1 MRTTS
6 LKSPSV
12 NSTQSLLTRLTPAFL
27 SVAILAWSAATS
39 LAQTATTTTAASQ
52 KRALFVY
59 AGATMVAGDL
69 AISNRLATLGY
80 SVQAV
85 LDTAS
90 ATAQAATNDLIVI
103 SSSVGSGN
111 LLANTQHKFLNS
123 ALPIVNWESSNYDD
137 LYVTGFDTTEYGT
150 IGTQTAV
157 DIVGAGHPL
166 AGGLAAGTN
175 TLFTSAQTI
184 AFGRPKD
191 SAIIIARPVGST
203 DNRAVLFAYEQGDD
217 LFGGLKA
224 AGRRILLPLTDAT
237 PAAANT
243 NGVAL
248 FDAAVRWAI
257 PTNAVPVLVSEPA
270 DVTVVEGQ
278 SATFVGEVN
287 GVGPFTYQWSK
298 NGAALAGATSR
309 SLTVS
314 AALADNAA
322 TYSLRATSAGGAVTT
337 RAAKLSVTEEK
348 APLGVVSITGGASL
362 TEATITFS
370 RPVLAATAANL
381 PNYAFFPAI
390 ASVTAARQSADGRT
404 VVLTTTQQAPG
415 VTYTLRLS
423 GIRDTTPNLN
433 PIPAGTE
440 VSFTSWVQSRGF
452 LLWEAY
458 DTSSTN
464 SVTLAALLSH
474 PNYPNNPR
482 EKLYMSG
489 FNSRSVYPNDVRE
502 QYGARVSGWFTAPS
516 NGFYRFF
523 IKSDDASQLL
533 MNTNSVN
540 SADPAGKVLIAR
552 EDACCNLYGG
562 TAAGGPRVSPDIQMV
577 GGQSYYIEGLLK
589 EGGGG
594 DYLQATFR
602 ERAVTGNPPDT
613 AANNANSESIAGVLL
628 SSWANPDGA
637 AINVTQ
643 QPQSVTATEGGGST
657 ATFTVAATGVTAT
670 STNHVISYQ
679 WQRNGVDIA
688 GATRSFYTTAATPS
702 NSGARYRAILM
713 VPGREVVSQEAT
725 LTVTPDT
732 TAPSLI
738 SANTYTRQ
746 DKLTVTFSEPVSV
759 ATATKTDNYT
769 LNNGVRV
776 TSAAQTAPNTVELA
790 VTTAPAPAA
799 TTPPAGAPPAPT
811 PGAPLAYE
819 GFDYPEG
826 EIPGK
831 AGGTGWA
838 AAWQTNGSPAASSL
852 VQGGSLS
859 YTDARGNTL
868 VTSGGKAY
876 FTGTNNTAQP
886 FRDLPAALTNNGTT
900 AWFSFIGARI
910 GRTTN
915 NAVAAEV
922 GNIYPR
928 AANVSLFNSTLAAS
942 SEQVAIGGSS
952 GAPTNTWA
960 LLPDGSLGNRQGSQ
974 AAMDQVSF
982 VVVRIDFKDGND
994 DAYLWVNPA
1003 LDAEPSLA
1011 NADAKSTGAF
1021 DYSFNR
1027 IRPFAGNNQATRPYA
1042 ELLVDELRVG
1052 LSYGSVAPFNKPAP
1066 GAETTLIAINEIH
1079 NWRYENTGKDLGTGW
1094 KEQSFN
1100 DSSWPVG
1107 KGLLAAETDATPE
1120 PIRTVLSRRKAG
1132 STANDI
1138 VTDYFRTHF
1147 TFLGNPAS
1155 TRLTVRGIVDDGFVL
1170 YLNGSEIKRFG
1181 IADDATFNSTTLFA
1195 NHESTDAGPGTFVI
1209 PAGALVSGDNVLAAE
1224 VHQSSVTSSD
1234 TVFGLELKASAAPAP
1249 SIGLNFGANEARGL
1263 LAATNVAG
1271 VASIA
1276 QANWNNLG
1284 GQTGSTNKIVADVGG
1299 AAAATPVNVEW
1310 NSNNTWASTGRGE
1323 ENNRFPTN
1331 SADRVMM
1338 TGYLDTTASSTTAI
1352 TIGNIPPTLT
1362 SGAGYDVYVYILG
1375 GVPNKGGG
1383 YRILDGKSRAVL
1395 KGYVIA
1401 QCSVNPTN
1409 HVAVPV
1415 GLPPGQSGTG
1425 TYIVF
1430 AGLSAPNIVVE
1441 ATTAGGLGF
1450 GTTAFRAPIN
1460 AVQIV
1465 PSRPFK
1471 LGLNFG
1477 SNEQD
1482 SSLTPKDVAGVTSVA
1497 QANWNNLPGQNG
1509 STNKV
1514 VVDVSGSSAP
1524 VDTAV
1529 VWASNGTWA
1538 NLAAT
1543 GRTENNNGFPTNSP
1557 NRVLMRGY
1565 LDTGNTTTTSVT
1577 ISNIPPQLS
1586 SGGYD
1591 VYVYAL
1597 GGVSARGG
1605 AYRIVDAVG
1614 GQVLKDYVLA
1624 QSPANPNSLVQ
1635 VPILPV
1641 PQYGAGTYLLF
1652 SGLGASAIRIEA
1664 TTVVPFG
1671 FSGTPRAPINAVQL
1685 VTPSSAPPAAT
1696 GPLPTDGLRL
1706 TINGIQDL
1714 AEKPNTIAANA
1725 QLVVNANP
1733 ATPLEFGR
1741 LLSGYQSDFS
1751 GTSLPAGWVARGATN
1766 VYSVTNGYLRVST
1779 AAGDP
1784 NHLLYEVPGYNQT
1797 NQEVLAR
1804 IRIVNFGPNG
1814 DQPRGGI
1821 GVGVGTNSQGINL
1834 HFRDSNQTDG
1844 GTTVNGRHVRTLDD
1858 LRAWGPG
1865 FDFRPVGANRWVTN
1879 DWYWLRLRQQ
1889 PDLASGRMD
1898 VFGKAWLANG
1908 TVPEPADWQINWDR
1922 YPAAT
1927 VRAGFA
1933 GITAGSAGGVS
1944 VFDVDYVM
1952 IKADGLGT
1960 IRAGGSDLAPKQAL
1974 FVTGATPT
1982 AGDGV
1987 VSNRLV
1993 TLGYKV
1999 TSVTAPSV
2007 TTGHASGMSVIVV
2020 SSTVSSGDMLS
2031 GGVHKFRDT
2040 ALPIL
2045 NYESAN
2051 YDDLAMTGLA
2061 ATEYG
2066 TTATQTSINII
2077 RAGHPLAAGLPAG
2090 TNVIFTSAQTTS
2102 WGIPL
2107 PNAIV
2112 IARSVGSDTQAVIF
2126 GYEQGD
2132 VLFDGRRAAER
2143 RLGFVL
2149 NDASATAANAATAA
2163 LFDAAIRWLDPENP
2177 ALAISRDPADTSV
2190 TENTT
2195 ATFSVE
2201 ADGARPFSYQWFKNN
2216 AAIADATDRTL
2227 AVPVTMSDNGAVFT
2241 VRVTGPIGTLTSKAA
2256 KVTVVA
2262 DKVVPTVVSA
2272 ASRGNPNGVTVT
2284 FSKPVA
2290 DDTAFEPANYS
2301 ISGGINVFSA
2311 GPGPNDRTVVLT
2323 TAGIPDGR
2331 ALTLTIKDVTDRS
2344 AVPNKIAPNPTTVS
2358 LNTSQ
2363 GLLAFLAFNG
2373 IPGNS
2378 VADLI
2383 NSPKYRG
2390 GQADAV
2396 LYMSA
2401 FDTRTVYPNDSHEA
2415 YGAWMIGYYIPPS
2428 NGVYRFFIRSDDA
2441 SQLWMSTNNASS
2453 GDPSRKVMIAR
2464 EDACCNNYGATAA
2477 GGPRVSPDIAM
2488 NGGQKYW
2495 IEAYLK
2501 EGTGGDFLQV
2511 AVRERAVTGN
2521 PPNTESI
2528 PGTQLSSP
2536 IASGAVEITAHPV
2549 TATATESQP
2558 ATFSV
2563 AVAGTPP
2570 YTYQWYNNGVVI
2582 AGANGSTY
2590 TIPRVTFAHQTAFY
2604 SVLVKNAFSAAGS
2617 DAATVKV
2624 LPDTTPPIIVSVSGG
2639 PTLNEAT
2646 VAFNE
2651 LLDPASA
2658 NNAAN
2663 YSIAGL
2669 NVAGAKLTAD
2679 GQSVVLT
2686 TAPQQSGI
2694 EYTVTAKGVKDST
2707 SGGNAAN
2714 STGRFTSWVSAS
2726 GYLLREVYNNIGGG
2740 VLVSDLTNNV
2750 RFPNNPDV
2758 VDLAATFETPSSGG
2772 APDNYGVRLTGFIIP
2787 PVTGDYVFYI
2797 SGDDQCHLYLSTDE
2811 SPSNR
2816 RLIAQEPVWN
2826 NARQWVVTDRRNAAN
2841 PENRSAPIPLVAGR
2855 RYYVEALM
2863 KEGGGGDHLGVTWRA
2878 PGQPVPTNGAPVIP
2892 GEFLATAANPSGSQI
2907 NFQRQP
2913 ESVAVSDGNTVTLSV
2928 AGQGVTRLSKTQPV
2942 RYQWQR
2948 NGANIPGA
2956 TNESFTTPPLKVA
2969 DTATY
2974 RVVLSIP
2981 GAVATSQDAVV
2992 TVTRDTT
2999 PPTLVSASSFGRTDR
3014 VTVVFSEGVSN
3025 TATNAANYTINNN
3038 VTVRSVTR
3046 GTANSVDLT
3055 TTALAAGQFHILT
3068 VNNVQDVAGNPIR
3081 IRSRILIDTN
3091 PSVPSDFG
3099 LVVNGYQ
3106 DDFSGPTL
3114 NPNWKARGPS
3124 PNIYSL
3130 TNGVLRV
3137 VSAAGDPNHLVYEG
3151 PYSSTTQEVLARIR
3165 VLEFGTGDPARAG
3178 IGTAVN
3184 TNSQGINLHF
3194 RDLNQDAGGV
3204 AVNGRHV
3211 RLLDDNRAWGPGFDF
3226 RPVGTNRWGT
3236 NVWYWLRLRHEVNL
3250 GSGQFDAFGKAW
3262 LADGTAPEPSDW
3274 QVRWD
3279 RYPVA
3284 APRTGA
3290 GLFAGITGGSI
3301 NGISVFEVDYVLI
3314 KAEGLPGINVE
3325 SSAFALLGSRR
3336 GGGDLQLLNLQP
3348 ARGDNTVVLADEGRK
3363 DALTII
3369 KIEDGI
3375 VVQFPASPGRIYKI
3389 QASND
3394 LKTWTDIGSATG
3406 SAQGRGQ
3413 FLDPDSANNEQRFY
3427 RTLSP

>member
-1 MRTTS
+1 MCTTS

-12 NSTQSLLTRLTPAFL
+12 NATKSFLPRLASALLSA
-27 SVAILAWSAATS
+27 AILVATVWPAHAQ
-39 LAQTATTTTAASQ
+39 AQTQ
-52 KRALFVY
+52 LRALFVY
-59 AGATMVAGDL
+59 AGATMNASDL

-80 SVQAV
+80 RVQAV

-90 ATAQAATNDLIVI
+90 ATAQAATNDLIVV
-103 SSSVGSGN
+103 SSTVGSGN
-111 LLANTQHKFLNS
+111 LLASGAYKYLASTV
-123 ALPIVNWESSNYDD
+123 PVINWESANLDD
-137 LYVTGFDTTEYGT
+137 LRMTSTAAGRFGSQ
-150 IGTQTAV
+150 GSQTSIN
-157 DIVGAGHPL
+157 IVRTDHPL
-166 AGGLAAGTN
+166 AAGQPLGTN
-175 TLFTSAQTI
+175 VIVTSAQTI
-184 AFGRPKD
+184 QYGVALPN
-191 SAIIIARPVGST
+191 AIVIARQVGD
-203 DNRAVLFAYEQGDD
+203 DNRAVLFAYERDD
-217 LFGGLKA
+217 VLFGGTVA
-224 AGRRILLPLTDAT
+224 AERRIAVPLDSNTF
-237 PAAANT
+237 AAANT
-243 NGVAL
+243 NLIAL
-248 FDAAVRWAI
+248 FDAAVRWAN
-257 PTNAVPVLVSEPA
+257 PTNPAPVFVREPA
-270 DVTVVEGQ
+270 DATVAETRSV
-278 SATFVGEVN
+278 S
-287 GVGPFTYQWSK
+287 FTCEA
-298 NGAALAGATSR
+298 NGARPFSFQWLKNNTAIEGATGR
-309 SLTVS
+309 TLTFAPNLS
-314 AALADNAA
+314 DNGA
-322 TYSLRATSAGGAVTT
+322 TISVRVTNASGNVTS
-337 RAAKLSVTEEK
+337 RAAKLTVTEDKSAPTIVSVTGSTTFTDVTIK
-348 APLGVVSITGGASL
+348 FSKPLL
-362 TEATITFS
+362 
-370 RPVLAATAANL
+370 PATATNL
-381 PNYAFFPAI
+381 PNYAFFPAALGI
-390 ASVTAARQSADGRT
+390 TGAKLSADRTT
-404 VVLTTTQQAPG
+404 VVLSTTPQTPG
-415 VTYTLRLS
+415 ATYTLLVFS
-423 GIRDTTPNLN
+423 VRDATAAVTPID
-433 PIPAGTE
+433 PGTE
-440 VSFTSWVQSRGF
+440 VSFSAWVLSRGV
-452 LLWEAY
+452 LLAERFDDIAGNTVADLIKVPKFVDNQPDSTRY
-458 DTSSTN
+458 ITS
-464 SVTLAALLSH
+464 
-474 PNYPNNPR
+474 
-482 EKLYMSG
+482 
-489 FNSRSVYPNDVRE
+489 FNSRTDDVPE
-502 QYGARVSGWFTAPS
+502 LNGERVSGYFTPPS
-516 NGFYRFF
+516 SGLYRFF
-523 IKSDDASQLL
+523 IRSDDASQLF
-533 MNTNSVN
+533 MNTNSAN
-540 SADPAGKVLIAR
+540 STAASGKVLIAK
-552 EDACCNLYGG
+552 EDACCNAYGS
-562 TAAGGPRVSPDIQMV
+562 TAAGGPRVSPDIALTA
-577 GGQSYYIEGLLK
+577 GQRYYIEALLK
-589 EGGGG
+589 EGTGG
-594 DYLQATFR
+594 DYVQVAFR
-602 ERAVTGNPPDT
+602 EKAISGNPP
-613 AANNANSESIAGVLL
+613 NVEFIPGVYL
-628 SSWANPDGA
+628 SSFANPDGA
-637 AINVTQ
+637 SITITQ
-643 QPQSVTATEGGGST
+643 QPQSVNMTEGGGAN
-657 ATFTVAATGVTAT
+657 ATFSVAATAVTLT
-670 STNHVISYQ
+670 STDHPIAYQ
-679 WQRNGVDIA
+679 WQRNGVEII
-688 GATRSFYTTAATPS
+688 GANGSSYSTAATPS
-702 NSGARYRAILM
+702 NNGAKYRALLM
-713 VPGREVVSQEAT
+713 IPGKEVLSQEAT

-738 SANTYTRQ
+738 SANTYTRT
-746 DKLTVTFSEPVSV
+746 DKVTVTFSEPVSV
-759 ATATKTDNYT
+759 ATATKTDNYS

-776 TSAAQTAPNTVELA
+776 TSATRIEPNKVELA

-799 TTPPAGAPPAPT
+799 TTPPAGAPAGTTPA
-811 PGAPLAYE
+811 APLAYE
-819 GFDYPEG
+819 GFDYPAG

-831 AGGTGWA
+831 TGGTGWG
-838 AAWQTNGSPAASSL
+838 AAWQTNGSPANSSL
-852 VQGGSLS
+852 VQAGSLS

-868 VTSGGKAY
+868 VTSGGRAY

-886 FRDLPAALTNNGTT
+886 FRELPSVLTNSGTT

-915 NAVAAEV
+915 NLVAAETN
-922 GNIYPR
+922 NIYPR

-942 SEQVAIGGSS
+942 SEQLAVGGSS

-960 LLPDGSLGNRQGSQ
+960 LLPDGSLANRRGSL

-982 VVVRIDFKDGND
+982 VVVRVDFKDGND
-994 DAYLWVNPA
+994 DAYLWVNPS
-1003 LDAEPSLA
+1003 LDAEPSIA
-1011 NADAKSTGAF
+1011 SAEAKSTGAF

-1027 IRPFAGNNQATRPYA
+1027 IRPFAGNTQATRPYA

-1052 LSYGSVAPFNKPAP
+1052 LSYGSVAPFDKPAP
-1066 GAETTLIAINEIH
+1066 GAETTLIAINEIQ
-1079 NWRYENTGKDLGTGW
+1079 NWRYENTGNDLGTSW
-1094 KEQSFN
+1094 KEKNF
-1100 DSSWPVG
+1100 DDRSWGIG
-1107 KGLLAAETDATPE
+1107 KALLAFETGATAE
-1120 PIRTVLSRRKAG
+1120 PIRTQLVRRKPG

-1138 VTDYFRTHF
+1138 ITDYFRTHF
-1147 TFLGNPAS
+1147 TFNGDPQTTMLII
-1155 TRLTVRGIVDDGFVL
+1155 RHVVDDGVAL
-1170 YLNGSEIKRFG
+1170 YLNGQEVHRFFLP
-1181 IADDATFNSTTLFA
+1181 ATGPITSSTVA
-1195 NHESTDAGPGTFVI
+1195 VPSDHENRYEGPFVI
-1209 PAGALVSGDNVLAAE
+1209 PSSALVVGDNVLAAE
-1224 VHQSSVTSSD
+1224 VHQNNTTSSD
-1234 TVFGLELKASAAPAP
+1234 MVFGLELKAAPAPPP
-1249 SIGLNFGANEARGL
+1249 SIGLNFGANEARGV
-1263 LAATNVAG
+1263 LASTNIAG

-1299 AAAATPVNVEW
+1299 TAAATPVNVEW

-1323 ENNRFPTN
+1323 ENNRFATN
-1331 SADRVMM
+1331 GADRVLM

-1352 TIGNIPPTLT
+1352 TIGNIPPALT

-1383 YRILDGKSRAVL
+1383 YRILDGKTRAVL

-1401 QCSVNPTN
+1401 GASANPTN

-1415 GLPPGQSGTG
+1415 GLPPGQVGTG

-1430 AGLSAPNIVVE
+1430 AGLSAPTIVVE

-1465 PSRPFK
+1465 PSRPYK

-1482 SSLTPKDVAGVTSVA
+1482 SSLTPKDVAGVASVA
-1497 QANWNNLPGQNG
+1497 QANWNNLNGQNG

-1514 VVDVSGSSAP
+1514 VVDISGSSQP
-1524 VDTAV
+1524 VDTSV
-1529 VWASNGTWA
+1529 IWASNGTWA
-1538 NLAAT
+1538 NLAAA
-1543 GRTENNNGFPTNSP
+1543 GRTENNNAFPTNSP

-1577 ISNIPPQLS
+1577 ISNLPPQLS

-1591 VYVYAL
+1591 VYVYTL

-1605 AYRIVDAVG
+1605 AYRIVDAASG
-1614 GQVLKDYVLA
+1614 AVLKDYVLA

-1685 VTPSSAPPAAT
+1685 VTPSSGPPAAS

-1706 TINGIQDL
+1706 TINSIQDL

-1725 QLVVNANP
+1725 QLVINNDP
-1733 ATPLEFGR
+1733 AAPAEFGR
-1741 LLSGYQSDFS
+1741 LLSAYQTDFS
-1751 GTSLPAGWVARGATN
+1751 GSSLPAGWVARGATN

-1784 NHLLYEVPGYNQT
+1784 NHLLYEVAGYNQT

-1844 GTTVNGRHVRTLDD
+1844 GTTVNGRHIRTLDD

-1865 FDFRPVGANRWVTN
+1865 FDFRPVGPNRWVTN
-1879 DWYWLRLRQQ
+1879 NWYWLRLKQQ

-1908 TVPEPADWQINWDR
+1908 TVPEPADWQITWDR

-1952 IKADGLGT
+1952 IKADGLST
-1960 IRAGGSDLAPKQAL
+1960 IKAGGSDLAPKQAL
-1974 FVTGATPT
+1974 FVTGATPS
-1982 AGDGV
+1982 AGDRV

-1999 TSVTAPSV
+1999 TSVTAPAV

-2040 ALPIL
+2040 AVPLM

-2051 YDDLAMTGLA
+2051 YDDLGMTGTA
-2061 ATEYG
+2061 STEFG

-2090 TNVIFTSAQTTS
+2090 TNVIFTSAQTTT

-2149 NDASATAANAATAA
+2149 DDASPTAANAATAA
-2163 LFDAAIRWLDPENP
+2163 LFDAAIRWLDTEDPT
-2177 ALAISRDPADTSV
+2177 LAITRDPADTSV

-2201 ADGARPFSYQWFKNN
+2201 PNGARPFSYQWFKNN
-2216 AAIADATDRTL
+2216 AAIADASSRTL
-2227 AVPVTMSDNGAVFT
+2227 TVPVAMSDNGAVFT
-2241 VRVTGPIGTLTSKAA
+2241 VRVTNPVGNVTSKGA
-2256 KVTVVA
+2256 KVTVTA
-2262 DKVVPTVVSA
+2262 DKAAPAVVSA
-2272 ASRGNPNGVTVT
+2272 TTRGNPNGVTVV
-2284 FSKPVA
+2284 FSKPIA
-2290 DDTAFEPANYS
+2290 DTAFDPANYS
-2301 ISGGINVFSA
+2301 VSGGINVFAA
-2311 GPGPNDRTVVLT
+2311 GPGRDNRTVVLT
-2323 TAGIPDGR
+2323 TADIPEGR
-2331 ALTLTIKDVTDRS
+2331 ALTLTIKDVTDRA

-2363 GLLAFLAFNG
+2363 SLLAFLAFNG

-2383 NSPKYRG
+2383 NNPKFRS
-2390 GQADAV
+2390 GQADEV
-2396 LYMSA
+2396 LFMSE
-2401 FDTRTVYPNDSHEA
+2401 FNTRSVYPNDSHEG
-2415 YGAWMIGYYIPPS
+2415 YGAWIAGYYIPPS

-2441 SQLWMSTNNASS
+2441 SQLWMSTNNATSQ
-2453 GDPSRKVMIAR
+2453 DPTKKVLVAR

-2477 GGPRVSPDIAM
+2477 GGPRVSPEIAM

-2495 IEAYLK
+2495 VEAYLK

-2511 AVRERAVTGN
+2511 AVREKAVTGN

-2528 PGTQLSSP
+2528 PGSQLSSP

-2563 AVAGTPP
+2563 AAVGTPP
-2570 YTYQWYNNGVVI
+2570 YGYQWYNNGIAI
-2582 AGANGSTY
+2582 AGANGATY
-2590 TIPRVTFAHQTAFY
+2590 TIPRVTLAHQTAFI
-2604 SVLVKNAFSAAGS
+2604 SVLVTNAFSVAAS
-2617 DAATVKV
+2617 DPATVKV
-2624 LPDTTPPIIVSVSGG
+2624 LPDTTPPILISVSGG
-2639 PTLNEAT
+2639 PSLTEAT
-2646 VAFNE
+2646 LAFNE
-2651 LLDPASA
+2651 PLDPASA

-2663 YSIAGL
+2663 YSVAGL
-2669 NVAGAKLTAD
+2669 NVVAAKLGAD
-2679 GQSVVLT
+2679 SQTVVLT
-2686 TAPQQSGI
+2686 TAPQQPGI
-2694 EYTVTAKGVKDST
+2694 EYTVTAKGVRDST
-2707 SGGNAAN
+2707 SGRNAAN
-2714 STGRFTSWVSAS
+2714 SIGRFTSWVPAS
-2726 GYLLREVYNNIGGG
+2726 GYLLREVYNNIGG
-2740 VLVSDLTNNV
+2740 VLVSDLTNNPK
-2750 RFPNNPDV
+2750 FPNSPDV
-2758 VDLAATFETPSSGG
+2758 IDLAATFETPSSGG

-2787 PVTGDYVFYI
+2787 PTTGDYVFYI
-2797 SGDDQCHLYLSTDE
+2797 SGDDQCHLFLSSDE

-2816 RLIAQEPVWN
+2816 QLIAQEPAWN
-2826 NARQWVVTDRRNAAN
+2826 GARQWVVTDRRNAAN
-2841 PENRSAPIPLVAGR
+2841 PENRSAPIPLVAGK

-2878 PGQPVPTNGAPVIP
+2878 PGQPVPANGAPVIP
-2892 GEFLATAANPSGSQI
+2892 GEFLATAANPAGASI
-2907 NFQRQP
+2907 NFQQQP
-2913 ESVAVSDGNTVTLSV
+2913 QSVAVSDGNTVTLSV
-2928 AGQGVTRLSKTQPV
+2928 AAQGVTRQSKTQPV

-2948 NGANIPGA
+2948 NSANIPGA
-2956 TNESFTTPPLKVA
+2956 TNASLTTPPLKVA

-2992 TVTRDTT
+2992 TVTRDTVA
-2999 PPTLVSASSFGRTDR
+2999 PTLVSASSYARTDR
-3014 VTVVFSEGVSN
+3014 VTVVFSEAVSN
-3025 TATNAANYTINNN
+3025 TATNAANYAINNN

-3046 GTANSVDLT
+3046 ATANSVDLT

-3081 IRSRILIDTN
+3081 VRSRILIDTN
-3091 PSVPSDFG
+3091 PAVPSDFG
-3099 LVVNGYQ
+3099 LVVSGYQ
-3106 DDFSGPTL
+3106 DDFSSPTL
-3114 NPNWKARGPS
+3114 NPNWIRRGPS

-3137 VSAAGDPNHLVYEG
+3137 VSAAGDPNHLVYQG

-3178 IGTAVN
+3178 IGTAIN

-3204 AVNGRHV
+3204 SINGRHV

-3226 RPVGTNRWGT
+3226 RPVGTNRWVT
-3236 NVWYWLRLRHEVNL
+3236 NTWYWLRLRHEVNL
-3250 GSGQFDAFGKAW
+3250 GTGQADAFGKAW
-3262 LADGTAPEPSDW
+3262 LADGTAPEPADW

-3279 RYPVA
+3279 RYPAA
-3284 APRTGA
+3284 APRTGS

-3336 GGGDLQLLNLQP
+3336 GSGDLQLLNLQP
-3348 ARGDNTVVLADEGRK
+3348 TRRDNTVVLADEGRK
-3363 DALTII
+3363 DALSII
-3369 KIEDGI
+3369 KIEDGV
-3375 VVQFPASPGRIYKI
+3375 VVQFPASPGRTYKI

-3413 FLDPDSANNEQRFY
+3413 FLDPETTNIEQRFY